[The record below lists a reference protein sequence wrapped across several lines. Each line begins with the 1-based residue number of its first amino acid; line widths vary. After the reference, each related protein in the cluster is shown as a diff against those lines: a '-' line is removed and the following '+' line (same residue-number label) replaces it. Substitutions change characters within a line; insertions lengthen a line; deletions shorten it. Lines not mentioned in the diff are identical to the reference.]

1 MMCATRFFFAPLFH
15 AFCCF
20 FSGSQR
26 GSLFYRA
33 PFSYFRS
40 AGFCSSYDRMVCV
53 FVYVGLF
60 VRFSRRFSFLRFRL
74 SLVLLLLISE
84 ASIDDDGDHAKYRF
98 HCLKCVC
105 VCECVMLQHQRQ
117 LSLLCSPVLDLSI
130 VSFPSRR
137 SLYCSFP
144 IVVSYASRCLNL
156 ETKMNERWMRW

>member
-1 MMCATRFFFAPLFH
+1 MDDVCYTLLFRP
-15 AFCCF
+15 
-20 FSGSQR
+20 SL
-26 GSLFYRA
+26 SLFYRA

-105 VCECVMLQHQRQ
+105 VCYVVAPKTII
-117 LSLLCSPVLDLSI
+117 SPVFACARSFDR
-130 VSFPSRR
+130 VFPSLR

-144 IVVSYASRCLNL
+144 IAVSYASRCLNL
-156 ETKMNERWMRW
+156 ETIMNERLVRW